1 MFSPFFALL
10 LPPLLLVPAMGLLS
24 HIDSHS
30 PLETEIRRKAFH
42 VSVGL
47 AALTFPLFLTRPWMV
62 VVAVTLA
69 VIWMC
74 LVRKVPAIGR
84 RFGRVLHD
92 ADRISHGELYFA
104 LSIGVL
110 LLASNGESF
119 LYVVPLLILTIADA
133 AAAVVGRAFP
143 LMPLS
148 GLAKGKTA
156 SGCAT
161 FFVVALLVTLPTL
174 IGLTDISPGL
184 ALTVAVTVSVAT
196 CIAEAISS
204 RGFDNLAVPAVALFI
219 LKLLVAGAA

>member
-1 MFSPFFALL
+1 MRDLCQSYGGRHVLHHVSFSLAPGEVVAYLGPNGSGKTTTVKVL
-10 LPPLLLVPAMGLLS
+10 AGLLEAS
-24 HIDSHS
+24 
-30 PLETEIRRKAFH
+30 
-42 VSVGL
+42 
-47 AALTFPLFLTRPWMV
+47 
-62 VVAVTLA
+62 
-69 VIWMC
+69 
-74 LVRKVPAIGR
+74 
-84 RFGRVLHD
+84 FGRVLHD